1 MTDTVTLFLAVLS
14 VAAEATVVVAVAFA
28 VVGGR
33 RARTRMREVFG
44 PDVLMLALVVA
55 TVSMV
60 GSLWFSYGADF
71 VPCTLCWYQ
80 RICMYPLVPLLAA
93 GLILRDPRV
102 RVYAGI
108 LAAIGLCL
116 SAYHIVLERFPSLE
130 SDVCDRANPCT
141 IIWVRRFG
149 YLTIPTMAASA
160 FALIIVCT
168 LVARPTLVEDR

>member
-1 MTDTVTLFLAVLS
+1 MTDTVTLFLAVLA
-14 VAAEATVVVAVAFA
+14 VAAEATVVLAIAVA

-33 RARTRMREVFG
+33 RARMRMREVFG
-44 PDVLMLALVVA
+44 HDALTLALVVA
-55 TVSMV
+55 AVSMA
-60 GSLWFSYGADF
+60 GSLWFSYGAGF

-80 RICMYPLVPLLAA
+80 RISMYPLVPLLAT
-93 GLILRDPRV
+93 GLIVRDPRV
-102 RVYAGI
+102 RIYAGVF
-108 LAAIGLCL
+108 AVIGLGL

>member
-1 MTDTVTLFLAVLS
+1 VTDTVTLFLALLS
-14 VAAEATVVVAVAFA
+14 VAAEITVVLAIGAAVL
-28 VVGGR
+28 GGQ
-33 RARTRMREVFG
+33 RARSWMRELFG
-44 PDVLMLALVVA
+44 LDVLTLALVVA

-80 RICMYPLVPLLAA
+80 RICMYPLVPLRGA
-93 GLILRDPRV
+93 GLIMRDPRV

-160 FALIIVCT
+160 FALIIVCA
-168 LVARPTLVEDR
+168 LVARPTPAGER

>member
-1 MTDTVTLFLAVLS
+1 MTDTVTLFLAVLA
-14 VAAEATVVVAVAFA
+14 VAAEATVVLAVAVA
-28 VVGGR
+28 VMGGR
-33 RARTRMREVFG
+33 RARTRMRELFG
-44 PDVLMLALVVA
+44 LDVLTLALVVA

-80 RICMYPLVPLLAA
+80 RICMYPLVPILAA

-108 LAAIGLCL
+108 LAAIGLSL

-130 SDVCDRANPCT
+130 SDVCDRSNPCT

-168 LVARPTLVEDR
+168 LVARPTRVEDR